1 MTTKVINAK
10 DREDYPADQVV
21 YIGRPSPWGNPYVMG
36 RDGTRD
42 EVVDEFESFFLNK
55 VEEDAEFREKTLKEL
70 KGKILMCYCKPEAC
84 HGDIIAEWCDSQS
97 AQEAPVVAPRVVLE
111 GPLFCEGPNPI
122 QIHYKGAKE
131 ETKEEKEEIEES
143 EEEE

>member
-1 MTTKVINAK
+1 MATQVINLK
-10 DREDYPADQVV
+10 DKDDFPADQVV

-70 KGKILMCYCKPEAC
+70 KDKVLMCHCKPEVC

-97 AQEAPVVAPRVVLE
+97 AQEGPVVKPKVVHE
-111 GPLFCEGPNPI
+111 GPMFCDDPPI
-122 QIHYKGAKE
+122 QVHFKAPAQE
-131 ETKEEKEEIEES
+131 EEKEEIEE
-143 EEEE
+143 EEEDDASP